1 MNIPSPRSQRRAR
14 IEIVPLIDIIFF
26 LLATFV
32 MVSMS
37 MVKNRGINVS
47 LPTASTSTA
56 QQLPEFATLTITKD
70 GSIFLDKESVTPN
83 DLPMKLQALKTA
95 REGDPHVL
103 ISGDEAAQ
111 LGHAIRVLDECRRQ
125 GISKVTFQTRALN

>member
-1 MNIPSPRSQRRAR
+1 MNIPSPRSKRRAR

-32 MVSMS
+32 MVSLS
-37 MVKNRGINVS
+37 MVKNRGINVA

-56 QQLPEFATLTITKD
+56 QQLPEFTTLSIMKD
-70 GSIFLDKESVTPN
+70 GSLFLDKELVAPN
-83 DLPMKLQALKTA
+83 DLPAKLQALKNQHQ
-95 REGDPHVL
+95 GDPHVL
-103 ISGDEAAQ
+103 INGDETAQ

-125 GISKVTFQTRALN
+125 GISKVTFQTRPQN

>member
-1 MNIPSPRSQRRAR
+1 MNIPSPRSNRRAR

-32 MVSMS
+32 MVSLS
-37 MVKNRGINVS
+37 MVKNRGINVA

-56 QQLPEFATLTITKD
+56 QQLPEFTTLSITKD
-70 GSIFLDKESVTPN
+70 GSLFLDKELVAPN
-83 DLPMKLQALKTA
+83 DLPAKLQDLKTQHQ
-95 REGDPHVL
+95 GDPHVL
-103 ISGDEAAQ
+103 ISGDETAQ

-125 GISKVTFQTRALN
+125 GISKVTFQTRPQN

>member
-32 MVSMS
+32 MVSLS
-37 MVKNRGINVS
+37 MVKNHGINVA

-56 QQLPEFATLTITKD
+56 QALPDFTTLSITKD
-70 GSIFLDKESVTPN
+70 GSLFLDKMAVTPN
-83 DLPMKLQALKTA
+83 ELPMKLQELKTQKQ
-95 REGDPHVL
+95 GDPHVL
-103 ISGDEAAQ
+103 INGDETAQ

-125 GISKVTFQTRALN
+125 GISKVTFQTRPQS